1 MMASRYKVMIEK
13 ASLNL
18 TEYVSTLRLLWKLVE
33 LSDQVKLQ
41 VASLKMEDDDGAVL
55 ELV

>member
-18 TEYVSTLRLLWKLVE
+18 TEYVSTLRLLWKLLE

-41 VASLKMEDDDGAVL
+41 VASLKMEDDDGVVP

>member
-1 MMASRYKVMIEK
+1 MMIEK

-18 TEYVSTLRLLWKLVE
+18 TEYVSTLRLLWKLLE

-41 VASLKMEDDDGAVL
+41 VASLKMEDDDGVVP